1 LHRGAGNGAPAR
13 CIGLRAPFLSFGLR
27 IGLVVTAIRVPE
39 LLLTVILPSWIVL
52 MLVRFVFVPLRAR
65 EKMFGLFLY
74 MLFYEG
80 CLYWLNI
87 WALFT
92 VKNRSW
98 VTRSVAAQA

>member
-1 LHRGAGNGAPAR
+1 
-13 CIGLRAPFLSFGLR
+13 
-27 IGLVVTAIRVPE
+27 
-39 LLLTVILPSWIVL
+39 

-65 EKMFGLFLY
+65 EKMLGLFLY
-74 MLFYEG
+74 MLFNEG

-98 VTRSVAAQA
+98 VTRTVAAQAELQRAATAVIIPLVRRVLSSTA